1 MLNPRLK
8 AKVWVSLRT
17 RYQTREEKLNLLES
31 IFTIIPVE
39 IALRLNSRIEIDS
52 YSQNLYLEV

>member
-8 AKVWVSLRT
+8 AKAWVSLRK

-39 IALRLNSRIEIDS
+39 IALRRKSRIEIDS

>member
-1 MLNPRLK
+1 MLNPWLK
-8 AKVWVSLRT
+8 AKAWVSLRT
-17 RYQTREEKLNLLES
+17 RYRTREEKLNLLES

-39 IALRLNSRIEIDS
+39 IALRRESRIEVDS

>member
-1 MLNPRLK
+1 
-8 AKVWVSLRT
+8 
-17 RYQTREEKLNLLES
+17 LNLLES

-39 IALRLNSRIEIDS
+39 IALRRESRIEVDS